1 VRVVLT
7 ASSSIDGAGGA
18 TMRTMRIPR
27 RSSLALAAV
36 TLTVPLAGATVAVPP
51 ASAQTGGDAC
61 KQALNPD
68 RRSVY
73 TFKNGSRKLGFGRV
87 VVTATKADRHRY
99 CMSVQFDGRRVF
111 NGFGQSGYER
121 RNGKWVNVGGLGD
134 SGAPGVSYTRTMQV
148 PDRYRLDHTFS
159 VRWKGRWYTTISISR
174 YNL

>member
-1 VRVVLT
+1 
-7 ASSSIDGAGGA
+7 
-18 TMRTMRIPR
+18 MRLPR

-36 TLTVPLAGATVAVPP
+36 TLAVPLAGATVAVPA

-61 KQALNPD
+61 KQALNPE

-73 TFKNGSRKLGFGRV
+73 AFKNGSRKLGFGRV

-99 CMSVQFDGRRVF
+99 CISVQFDGRRVF

-121 RNGKWVNVGGLGD
+121 RDGRWVNVGGLGD
-134 SGAPGVSYTRTMQV
+134 TGARGGSYTRTMQV
-148 PDRYRLDHTFS
+148 PDRYRIDHSFS
-159 VRWKGRWYTTISISR
+159 IRSGGRWYRTISISR